1 MTTPPAPG
9 STGAS
14 APSDGPGTPPGASA
28 HPNPNGPGG
37 VRGGHGRTNGGG
49 HGPTP
54 VGPAPLRPV
63 AGRATVPSAS
73 GRATVGG
80 PRVPAGRV
88 GAGGSGRP
96 GTGGAPRTAVLPS
109 GRGSDGDQPDVQS
122 GGKGTGRKSRLGRW
136 RWRSIVLASAAV
148 VVMLAGGGLIGVA
161 YLYDSVPEPADFSPN
176 ENTFVYS
183 ADGAQ
188 IAKLGGENREIVSM
202 SRLSDEVKV
211 ALIAGEDKNFFNHHG
226 IDLWGVARAAWNN
239 ITGGETQ
246 GASTI
251 TQQYARNAAK
261 DLEVTY
267 ARKLREAVMARRLEE
282 EHSKDEILGFYVNT
296 VWFGRG
302 SSGVGA
308 AAKAYFGKAADQL
321 TVEQAAVLG
330 AVLKQPEPNEYD
342 GTKGFDPHL
351 NPDAAR
357 IRWNYVLDNMVEMGK
372 LDRQKRAA
380 MVYPDKTLRKYSAKS
395 GETGVQGTG
404 TGFVITKYVE
414 REMAAWGIT
423 DWRNKGY
430 RITTTINSKAQKALE
445 AQLFRT
451 FEWKETCHGKGDEK
465 ECTNDV
471 VKAVDHKVDGVYTK
485 IKGYPKNV
493 IAAGVAIDPRNGR
506 VLAYYGGAD
515 GTGIDYAG
523 KINEGTIWEDG
534 GHPPASSF
542 KVYTLAAAIDA
553 GISLKSTWDPTPIVA
568 TGKKKNCDKYKL
580 CPYEVENAGR
590 DAGSL
595 KCKRKCTLQDV
606 TRLSLN
612 VPFFKIAK
620 KIEPKNVV
628 AMAHAAGINTMW
640 AVSDGK
646 ARDLTK
652 PETDTSRASF
662 DYQVGFGQYPITV
675 LDHATGMA
683 TFANHGI
690 YNKPHVVIKVEKKD
704 ERTGKY
710 QLVPNTGEVSKAERR
725 IRQEVADEVTGM
737 LKQLPKSYYRALA
750 GGRQAAA
757 KTGTW
762 ESKVQDKAHSNV
774 WTVGYTPQI
783 AAAIW
788 VGNVKNASDPIY
800 RPKALGGGNITSV
813 GLPAEIWQGFM
824 NQAHAD
830 MKLPLEPLANGTNG
844 KLGEVEGVGDGVEP
858 SKKPKPKDCTP
869 MPICLLASPNV
880 PGNAAVVPSPSVGE
894 PGPGP
899 GHGPGHTPPGPEPS
913 ATD

>member
-1 MTTPPAPG
+1 MTSPPAPG
-9 STGAS
+9 STGAA
-14 APSDGPGTPPGASA
+14 APSDGPTKQPGPSA
-28 HPNPNGPGG
+28 
-37 VRGGHGRTNGGG
+37 
-49 HGPTP
+49 GPTAP
-54 VGPAPLRPV
+54 GSIRAGHSGGPAPTGPAPLRPV
-63 AGRATVPSAS
+63 AGRATVPSAT
-73 GRATVGG
+73 GRT
-80 PRVPAGRV
+80 
-88 GAGGSGRP
+88 GGSGRIAP
-96 GTGGAPRTAVLPS
+96 GRASVGGPGRPATSSTTRVNTLPPGREAPHGS
-109 GRGSDGDQPDVQS
+109 GKRP
-122 GGKGTGRKSRLGRW
+122 KRKIRLGRW
-136 RWRSIVLASAAV
+136 KWRSIVLAAV
-148 VVMLAGGGLIGVA
+148 AVIVMLAGGGLVGVA

-183 ADGAQ
+183 ADGVQ

-202 SRLSDEVKV
+202 ASLSDEVKV

-239 ITGGETQ
+239 LTGGETQ

-308 AAKAYFGKAADQL
+308 AAKAYFNRSAAQL

-330 AVLKQPEPNEYD
+330 AVLKQPEPNDYD
-342 GTKGFDPHL
+342 GTKGYDPHL
-351 NPDAAR
+351 SPEAAK
-357 IRWNYVLDNMVEMGK
+357 IRWNYVLDNMVEMGR
-372 LDRQKRAA
+372 LDQAKRAA
-380 MVYPDKTLRKYSAKS
+380 MVYPDKTLRKYSARS
-395 GETGVQGTG
+395 GETGIQGTG
-404 TGFVITKYVE
+404 TGFVINKYVE

-430 RITTTINSKAQKALE
+430 RITTTINSKAQRALE

-451 FEWKETCHGKGDEK
+451 FEWKETCKGKGDEK
-465 ECTNDV
+465 ECVNDV
-471 VKAVDHKVDGVYTK
+471 VKAVDPKVDGAYTK

-553 GISLKSTWDPTPIVA
+553 GISLRSTWDPTPIVA
-568 TGKKKNCDKYKL
+568 TGKKRNCDKYQL

-590 DAGSL
+590 EAGSL
-595 KCKRKCTLQDV
+595 KCKRKCTLMDV
-606 TRLSLN
+606 TRMSLN

-628 AMAHAAGINTMW
+628 AMAHAAGIDTMW
-640 AVSDGK
+640 ALSDGK

-662 DYQVGFGQYPITV
+662 DYQVGFGQYPVTV

-683 TFANHGI
+683 TFANHGV
-690 YNKPHVVIKVEKKD
+690 YNKPHVVLKVEKKD

-710 QLVPNTGEVSKAERR
+710 ALVPNTGEVSRAERR

-737 LKQLPKSYYRALA
+737 LKQLPRSYYHALA
-750 GGRQAAA
+750 GGREAAA

-783 AAAIW
+783 ATAIW

-813 GLPAEIWQGFM
+813 GLPADIWQGFM

-830 MKLPLEPLANGTNG
+830 MKLKLEPLATGTNG

-858 SKKPKPKDCTP
+858 SKKPKPDDDCDP
-869 MPICLLASPNV
+869 KPACLAASPTM
-880 PGNAAVVPSPSVGE
+880 PGNAAVVPPTPSTG
-894 PGPGP
+894 
-899 GHGPGHTPPGPEPS
+899 PPGPATPLAPLPS
-913 ATD
+913 ASG

>member
-9 STGAS
+9 SARAS
-14 APSDGPGTPPGASA
+14 APSDGPGKPPGPSVR
-28 HPNPNGPGG
+28 PDRPGPGG
-37 VRGGHGRTNGGG
+37 DRAGRTSGG
-49 HGPTP
+49 HGPAP
-54 VGPAPLRPV
+54 AGPAPLRPG
-63 AGRATVPSAS
+63 AGRAPVPSAAGRAS
-73 GRATVGG
+73 VGGVTGRATVGG
-80 PRVPAGRV
+80 
-88 GAGGSGRP
+88 
-96 GTGGAPRTAVLPS
+96 TNRTTVLPTS
-109 GRGSDGDQPDVQS
+109 KGADGDHPDGKNS
-122 GGKGTGRKSRLGRW
+122 GKSPGRKGKGWRRK
-136 RWRSIVLASAAV
+136 WRSIVLASAAI
-148 VVMLAGGGLIGVA
+148 VVMLAGGGLIGVT

-183 ADGAQ
+183 ADGEQ
-188 IAKLGGENREIVSM
+188 IAKLGGENREIVPM

-211 ALIAGEDKNFFNHHG
+211 ALIAGEDKNFFNHSG
-226 IDLWGVARAAWNN
+226 IDLWGIARAAWNN
-239 ITGGETQ
+239 LTGGETQ

-308 AAKAYFGKAADQL
+308 AAKAYFNRSASQL

-330 AVLKQPEPNEYD
+330 AVLKQPEPNDYD
-342 GTKGFDPHL
+342 GTKGYDPHL
-351 NPDAAR
+351 SPDAAR
-357 IRWNYVLDNMVEMGK
+357 TRWNYVLDNMVEMGR
-372 LDRQKRAA
+372 LDPQKRAA
-380 MVYPDKTLRKYSAKS
+380 MVYPDKTLRKYSARS
-395 GETGVQGTG
+395 GETGIQGTG
-404 TGFVITKYVE
+404 TGFVINKYVE

-445 AQLFRT
+445 AQLYRT
-451 FEWKETCHGKGDEK
+451 FEWKETCKGKGDEK

-471 VKAVDHKVDGVYTK
+471 VKAVDHKVDGAYTK

-506 VLAYYGGAD
+506 ILAYYGGAD

-568 TGKKKNCDKYKL
+568 TGKKRNCDKYKL

-628 AMAHAAGINTMW
+628 AMAHAAGIDTMW

-683 TFANHGI
+683 TFANHGV
-690 YNKPHVVIKVEKKD
+690 YNKPHVVLRVEKKD
-704 ERTGKY
+704 ENGKY
-710 QLVPNTGEVSKAERR
+710 RLVPNTGEVSKAERR

-783 AAAIW
+783 ASAIW

-800 RPKALGGGNITSV
+800 RPAALGGGNITSV

-844 KLGEVEGVGDGVEP
+844 KLGESEGVGDGVEP
-858 SKKPKPKDCTP
+858 SKKPKPDGCKP
-869 MPICLLASPNV
+869 MPLCLGASPNV
-880 PGNAAVVPSPSVGE
+880 PGNADLVPSPSTG
-894 PGPGP
+894 GQ
-899 GHGPGHTPPGPEPS
+899 GPGHTPPGPLPS
-913 ATD
+913 ASD